1 MTATAVKVIGVPTQT
16 LLAEAEMLT
25 LTGKSGVVVMI
36 TVFETAGLPETQLTM
51 DD

>member
-1 MTATAVKVIGVPTQT
+1 MGSAVKVTVVPEQT

-25 LTGKSGVVVMI
+25 LTGKSGIVVMI